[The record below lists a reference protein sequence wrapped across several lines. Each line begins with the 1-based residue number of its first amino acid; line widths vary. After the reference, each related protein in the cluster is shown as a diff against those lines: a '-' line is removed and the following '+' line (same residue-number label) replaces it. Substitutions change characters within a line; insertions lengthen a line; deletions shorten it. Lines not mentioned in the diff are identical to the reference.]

1 MSNSI
6 LNDNEKVKFKNLFNK
21 YRNVFAF
28 PGNQLGRTSLVQQ
41 HVIDTGDAT
50 PIKQRTYRVSPYV
63 KKEIDRQVDEMLK
76 KGIIQESV
84 SPWSYPVVL
93 VKKKD
98 GSYRFCVDF
107 RKVNK
112 VTKGDRSFPM
122 PFLADALDFL
132 AGAGVFSTLDL
143 KSGFW

>member
-6 LNDNEKVKFKNLFNK
+6 LNDDEKVQFKNSFNK

-28 PGNQLGRTSLVQQ
+28 PGDQLRRTSLVQ

-50 PIKQRTYRVSPYV
+50 SSKQRPYRVSPAV
-63 KKEIDRQVDEMLK
+63 KKEIDRQVDEIIE

-84 SPWSYPVVL
+84 FPWSTTVVL
-93 VKKKD
+93 VKNKD

-107 RKVNK
+107 HKVNK
-112 VTKGDRSFPM
+112 VTKVDGSFPM
-122 PFLADALDFL
+122 PLLADALDF
-132 AGAGVFSTLDL
+132 
-143 KSGFW
+143 